1 MNPASHPPPE
11 PPAPPDPSP
20 PPAPRTLPARALL
33 RGLLIAGGYFLVA
46 RASFLFADLQPN
58 TSPVW
63 PPAGI
68 AMAVLFLCGRRDAP
82 AVFVG
87 AALTNL
93 DTLRHGTDAA
103 SFLTLILC
111 SLGIALGNTA
121 EALLAA
127 WTLEHRAD
135 GREFCL
141 SAFGASR
148 FVTNVALLP
157 PLLSAGVGCASLAL
171 AGLLAHGAG
180 PTVFVTWYVGNV
192 TGLLIFGAA
201 AVLPWREAVR
211 DLAPARW
218 REGLCLL
225 LALLAVGNTM
235 TGVYLGPL
243 PADWPREYMI
253 LPVIVWAT
261 LRFHALG
268 TVLALGL
275 VSLLSIGG
283 TALGHHVFASALPG
297 RSLLNLQIFLAIVA
311 AMAWLVCGAV
321 NELRRTNARL
331 ADLVTERVLAEHRL
345 LREHEEGLALA
356 AHDVRVPLVGI
367 RNLLSLF
374 LRHHVAPQD
383 APARELLGQA
393 TDAAAQALAVAA
405 RHLAPEKVARLRS
418 EPEPTDWVGLVAGVA
433 ERLRLADTPHPVEI
447 RFETAFAQLPGVV
460 DRARALE
467 VLENLTANAM
477 KFSPPGGVVTLG
489 LAVDGPAVVLMVGDQ
504 GPGVA
509 KSALPTL
516 FRSVGFAGRRRAPG
530 SGSGLGLYLVREL
543 GGVVA
548 CESRPGAGTTFTVR
562 LPLARTGGV

>member
-1 MNPASHPPPE
+1 MNPASHPPFN
-11 PPAPPDPSP
+11 PPLLRTPS
-20 PPAPRTLPARALL
+20 ARSLL
-33 RGLLIAGGYFLVA
+33 RGVLIAGGYFLLA
-46 RASFLFADLQPN
+46 RASFYFADLQPN

-68 AMAVLFLCGRRDAP
+68 AMAVLFLCRRRYAP
-82 AVFVG
+82 AIFLG
-87 AALTNL
+87 SALTNL
-93 DTLRHGTDAA
+93 DTLRAGIVTT
-103 SFLTLILC
+103 SPLMLVLC

-135 GREFCL
+135 GRQFCH
-141 SAFGASR
+141 SALGASR

-157 PLLSAGVGCASLAL
+157 PLLSAGCGCASLAL
-171 AGLLAHGAG
+171 AGLLARGAG

-201 AVLPWREAVR
+201 AVLPWRETLR
-211 DLAPARW
+211 DFAPARW
-218 REGLCLL
+218 REGTALL
-225 LALLAVGNTM
+225 LALLVVGNTM

-253 LPVIVWAT
+253 LPVIVWAV

-268 TVLALGL
+268 TVLALGM

-311 AMAWLVCGAV
+311 GMAWLVCGAV

-331 ADLVTERVLAEHRL
+331 ADLVTERVLAERRL

-356 AHDVRVPLVGI
+356 AHDVRVPLIGI

-393 TDAAAQALAVAA
+393 ADAAAQGLAVAA
-405 RHLAPEKVARLRS
+405 RHLAPETVARLHS
-418 EPEPTDWVGLVAGVA
+418 APEPTDWVGLVAGVA
-433 ERLRLADTPHPVEI
+433 ERMRLADTPHPVEI
-447 RFETAFAQLPGVV
+447 RFHTALEQLPGVV

-467 VLENLTANAM
+467 VLENLTANAVR
-477 KFSPPGGVVTLG
+477 FSPPGGAVTLG
-489 LAVDGPAVVLMVGDQ
+489 LALDGPAVVLTVSDQ

-516 FRSVGFAGRRRAPG
+516 FRSAGFAGRRRVPG
-530 SGSGLGLYLVREL
+530 SGSGLGLYIVGKLVREL
-543 GGVVA
+543 GGVIA
-548 CESRPGAGTTFTVR
+548 CESHPGAGTTFTVR
-562 LPLARTGGV
+562 LPLAARNSS

>member
-1 MNPASHPPPE
+1 MNPASHPPP
-11 PPAPPDPSP
+11 APPP
-20 PPAPRTLPARALL
+20 PPTRRPTARTFLH
-33 RGLLIAGGYFLVA
+33 GLLIAGGYFLLA
-46 RASFLFADLQPN
+46 RVSFAFADLQPN
-58 TSPVW
+58 TTPVW

-68 AMAVLFLCGRRDAP
+68 AMAVLFLCGRRYAP
-82 AVFVG
+82 AVFLG

-93 DTLRHGTDAA
+93 DTLRASAA
-103 SFLTLILC
+103 TASPLALVLC
-111 SLGIALGNTA
+111 SLGTALGNTA

-135 GREFCL
+135 GQRFCL
-141 SAFGASR
+141 SSLGASR

-157 PLLSAGVGCASLAL
+157 PLLSAGAGCASLAL

-201 AVLPWREAVR
+201 AVLPWRDTLR
-211 DLAPARW
+211 DLAPERW
-218 REGLCLL
+218 REGAALL
-225 LALLAVGNTM
+225 LALLIVGNTM

-253 LPVIVWAT
+253 LPVIVWAV

-268 TVLALGL
+268 TVAALL
-275 VSLLSIGG
+275 LISLLSIGG
-283 TALGHHVFASALPG
+283 TALGHHVFASAVPG
-297 RSLLNLQIFLAIVA
+297 HALLNLQIFLAIVA
-311 AMAWLVCGAV
+311 GMAWLVCGSV

-331 ADLVTERVLAEHRL
+331 EDLVTERVLAERRL

-374 LRHHVAPQD
+374 LRHHVAPHD

-393 TDAAAQALAVAA
+393 ADAANQALAVAA
-405 RHLAPEKVARLRS
+405 RHLAPEAVAHLQPA
-418 EPEPTDWVGLVAGVA
+418 PEPTDWVPLVSGVA
-433 ERLRLADTPHPVEI
+433 DRMRLADTPHPVEI
-447 RFETAFAQLPGVV
+447 RFHTALEQLPGIV
-460 DRARALE
+460 DRTRVLE

-477 KFSPPGGVVTLG
+477 RFSPPGGGVTLG
-489 LAVDGPAVVLMVGDQ
+489 LAAEGSTVVLTVSDQ

-509 KSALPTL
+509 KSALPLL
-516 FRSVGFAGRRRAPG
+516 FRLVGFAQRPRSPG
-530 SGSGLGLYLVREL
+530 SGSGLGLYLVGKLVREL
-543 GGVVA
+543 GGVIT

-562 LPLARTGGV
+562 LPLASRNSS

>member
-1 MNPASHPPPE
+1 MNPASPPP
-11 PPAPPDPSP
+11 
-20 PPAPRTLPARALL
+20 PRTHPARSLL
-33 RGLLIAGGYFLVA
+33 HGLLIAGGYFLVA

-63 PPAGI
+63 PPAGL
-68 AMAVLFLCGRRDAP
+68 AMAALFLAGRRYAP
-82 AVFVG
+82 AIFLG
-87 AALTNL
+87 ATLTNL
-93 DTLRHGTDAA
+93 DTLRHGTGTA
-103 SFLTLILC
+103 SPLALVLC
-111 SLGIALGNTA
+111 SLGTALGNTA

-127 WTLEHRAD
+127 WTLEHRAA
-135 GREFCL
+135 GREFCH
-141 SAFGASR
+141 SALGASR

-157 PLLSAGVGCASLAL
+157 PLLSAGAGGASLAL
-171 AGLLAHGAG
+171 AGLLARGAG

-201 AVLPWREAVR
+201 AVLPWRETLR
-211 DLAPARW
+211 DLAPARL

-225 LALLAVGNTM
+225 LTLLIVGNTM

-243 PADWPREYMI
+243 PTDWPREYMI
-253 LPVIVWAT
+253 LPVIVWAV

-283 TALGHHVFASALPG
+283 TALGHHVFASAVPG
-297 RSLLNLQIFLAIVA
+297 HSLLNLQIFLAIVA
-311 AMAWLVCGAV
+311 GMAWLVCGAV

-331 ADLVTERVLAEHRL
+331 ADLVTERVVAERRL

-374 LRHHVAPQD
+374 LRHHVAAHD

-393 TDAAAQALAVAA
+393 AAAANQALAVAA
-405 RHLAPEKVARLRS
+405 RHLAPEKVARLHS
-418 EPEPTDWVGLVAGVA
+418 APEPTDWVPLVAGVA
-433 ERLRLADTPHPVEI
+433 ARLRLADTPHPVEV
-447 RFETAFAQLPGVV
+447 RFETALEQLPGVV

-467 VLENLTANAM
+467 VLENLTANAVR
-477 KFSPPGGVVTLG
+477 FSPPGGVVTLG
-489 LAVDGPAVVLMVGDQ
+489 LAAEGPAVVLTVGDK
-504 GPGVA
+504 GPGVVE
-509 KSALPTL
+509 SALPTL
-516 FRSVGFAGRRRAPG
+516 FRSGGFTGRRRAPG
-530 SGSGLGLYLVREL
+530 SGSGLGLYLVGKLVREL

-562 LPLARTGGV
+562 LPLAARNSS

>member
-1 MNPASHPPPE
+1 MNPANGLSPTPPP
-11 PPAPPDPSP
+11 
-20 PPAPRTLPARALL
+20 RTHPTRSILK
-33 RGLLIAGGYFLVA
+33 GLLIAGGYFLLA
-46 RASFLFADLQPN
+46 RASFSFADLQPN

-63 PPAGI
+63 PPAGL
-68 AMAVLFLCGRRDAP
+68 AMAALFLCGRRYAP
-82 AVFVG
+82 AIFLG
-87 AALTNL
+87 SALTNL
-93 DTLRHGTDAA
+93 DTLRAGIATTSPLA
-103 SFLTLILC
+103 LVLC

-135 GREFCL
+135 GRQFCH
-141 SAFGASR
+141 SALGTSR
-148 FVTNVALLP
+148 FVTHVALLP
-157 PLLSAGVGCASLAL
+157 PLLSAGIGCASLAL

-201 AVLPWREAVR
+201 AVLPWRETLRA
-211 DLAPARW
+211 LARW

-225 LALLAVGNTM
+225 LTLLVVGNTM

-243 PADWPREYMI
+243 PTDWPREYMI
-253 LPVIVWAT
+253 LPVIVWAV

-268 TVLALGL
+268 TTAALGL
-275 VSLLSIGG
+275 VSLFSIGG
-283 TALGHHVFASALPG
+283 TALGYHVFASALPG
-297 RSLLNLQIFLAIVA
+297 RSLLDLQIFLAIVA

-331 ADLVTERVLAEHRL
+331 ADLVTERVLAERRL

-367 RNLLSLF
+367 RNVLQLF

-393 TDAAAQALAVAA
+393 ADAAAQALAVAA
-405 RHLAPEKVARLRS
+405 RHLAPETVARLRS
-418 EPEPTDWVGLVAGVA
+418 EPEPTDWVPLVAGVA

-447 RFETAFAQLPGVV
+447 RFQTALAQLPGVV

-467 VLENLTANAM
+467 VLENLTANAV

-489 LAVDGPAVVLMVGDQ
+489 LTAEEPAVVLTVSDQ

-509 KSALPTL
+509 KSALPSL

-530 SGSGLGLYLVREL
+530 SGSGLGLYLVGKLVREL

-562 LPLARTGGV
+562 LPLAARNSS

>member
-1 MNPASHPPPE
+1 MNPASYPP
-11 PPAPPDPSP
+11 PSP
-20 PPAPRTLPARALL
+20 PLLRPRTQPAGSLL
-33 RGLLIAGGYFLVA
+33 RGLLIAAGYFLVA
-46 RASFLFADLQPN
+46 RASFYFADLQPN

-63 PPAGI
+63 PPAGL
-68 AMAVLFLCGRRDAP
+68 AMAALFLCGRRYAP
-82 AVFVG
+82 AIFLG
-87 AALTNL
+87 SALTNL
-93 DTLRHGTDAA
+93 DTLRAGLATT
-103 SFLTLILC
+103 SSLTLILC

-135 GREFCL
+135 GRQFCH
-141 SAFGASR
+141 SALGASR

-171 AGLLAHGAG
+171 AGLLARGAG

-201 AVLPWREAVR
+201 AVLPWRETVR

-225 LALLAVGNTM
+225 LTLLVVGNTM

-243 PADWPREYMI
+243 PTDWPREYMI
-253 LPVIVWAT
+253 LPVIVWAV

-268 TVLALGL
+268 TILALGL
-275 VSLLSIGG
+275 VSLFSIGG
-283 TALGHHVFASALPG
+283 TALGYHVFASALPG
-297 RSLLNLQIFLAIVA
+297 RSLLDLQIFLAIVA

-331 ADLVTERVLAEHRL
+331 ADLVAERVLAERRL

-367 RNLLSLF
+367 RNVLQLF

-383 APARELLGQA
+383 APARELLTQA
-393 TDAAAQALAVAA
+393 AEAAGQALAVAA
-405 RHLAPEKVARLRS
+405 RHLAPESVARLRS
-418 EPEPTDWVGLVAGVA
+418 EPEPTDWVPLVAGVA

-447 RFETAFAQLPGVV
+447 RFQTTLAQLPGVV
-460 DRARALE
+460 DRARVLE
-467 VLENLTANAM
+467 VLENLTANAVR
-477 KFSPPGGVVTLG
+477 FSPPGGVVTLG
-489 LAVDGPAVVLMVGDQ
+489 LAAEEPAVVLTVSDQ

-509 KSALPTL
+509 KSALPSL
-516 FRSVGFAGRRRAPG
+516 FRSVGFAGRRVPG
-530 SGSGLGLYLVREL
+530 SGSGLGLYIVGKLVREL
-543 GGVVA
+543 GGVIA

-562 LPLARTGGV
+562 LPLAARNSS

>member
-1 MNPASHPPPE
+1 MNPANGL
-11 PPAPPDPSP
+11 SP
-20 PPAPRTLPARALL
+20 TSRTSLPRTHPTQSILK
-33 RGLLIAGGYFLVA
+33 GLLIAGGYFLLA
-46 RASFLFADLQPN
+46 RASFAFADLQPN

-63 PPAGI
+63 PPAGL
-68 AMAVLFLCGRRDAP
+68 AMAVLFLCGRSYAP
-82 AVFVG
+82 AIFLG
-87 AALTNL
+87 SALTNL
-93 DTLRHGTDAA
+93 DTLRAGAGAA
-103 SFLTLILC
+103 PSLALVLC

-135 GREFCL
+135 GRQFCH
-141 SAFGASR
+141 SALGASR
-148 FVTNVALLP
+148 FVTHVALLP
-157 PLLSAGVGCASLAL
+157 PLLSAGIGCASLAL

-192 TGLLIFGAA
+192 TGLLIFGAT
-201 AVLPWREAVR
+201 AVLPWRETLR

-218 REGLCLL
+218 REGAALL
-225 LALLAVGNTM
+225 LTLLVVGNTM

-243 PADWPREYMI
+243 PTDWPREYMI
-253 LPVIVWAT
+253 LPVIVWAV

-275 VSLLSIGG
+275 VSLFSIGG
-283 TALGHHVFASALPG
+283 TALGYHVFASALPG
-297 RSLLNLQIFLAIVA
+297 RSLLDLQIFLAIVA

-331 ADLVTERVLAEHRL
+331 ADLVTERVLAERRL

-367 RNLLSLF
+367 RNVLQLF

-383 APARELLGQA
+383 APARELLNQA
-393 TDAAAQALAVAA
+393 ADAAGQALAVAA
-405 RHLAPEKVARLRS
+405 RHLAPESVARLRS
-418 EPEPTDWVGLVAGVA
+418 EPEPTDWVPLVAGVA

-447 RFETAFAQLPGVV
+447 RFQTALAQLPGVV

-467 VLENLTANAM
+467 VLENLTANAVR
-477 KFSPPGGVVTLG
+477 FSPPGGVVTLG
-489 LAVDGPAVVLMVGDQ
+489 LTAEKPAVVLTVSDQ

-509 KSALPTL
+509 KSALPSL
-516 FRSVGFAGRRRAPG
+516 FRSVGFAGRRRVPG
-530 SGSGLGLYLVREL
+530 SGSGLGLYIVGKLVREL
-543 GGVVA
+543 GGVIA
-548 CESRPGAGTTFTVR
+548 CESQPGAGTTFTVR
-562 LPLARTGGV
+562 LPLTARNSS